1 MKLQR
6 LLQAALVALLA
17 GPLGA
22 CATVLEGTSQAVTI
36 NTGTVADVDCT
47 LTSPGFGSRS
57 VKAPGV
63 VTLEKSKHNVQVACK
78 KEGYHDG
85 QAVITSHFAAAAAG
99 NILFGVSGIVIGG
112 LVDAASGAGNKYDA
126 QVTVV
131 MAAKPEPE
139 PADPKR
145 ARRTAR
151 TEPKPPAPTPAVAQ
165 PAPAAAEPKPQ
176 PKCAEVGGYE
186 AYKQKTGEI
195 CRI

>member
-1 MKLQR
+1 MDAR
-6 LLQAALVALLA
+6 CLLQAALGALLA
-17 GPLGA
+17 VQLGA

-36 NTGTVADVDCT
+36 NTGAVADVDCS
-47 LTSPGFGSRS
+47 LTSPAFGSRS
-57 VKAPGV
+57 MKAPGV

-99 NILFGVSGIVIGG
+99 NILFGLSGIVIGG
-112 LVDAASGAGNKYDA
+112 IVDAASGAGNKYDA

-131 MAAKPEPE
+131 MAAKPEPP

-151 TEPKPPAPTPAVAQ
+151 AQPKEPPKP
-165 PAPAAAEPKPQ
+165 AAEPAKASPEDKPQ
-176 PKCAEVGGYE
+176 PKCSEVGGYE
-186 AYKQKTGEI
+186 AYKQRTGEV
-195 CRI
+195 CRL